1 MEFKIIKELEA
12 SSNWI
17 KINKTNYNN
26 NQGFELHFRNDEK
39 RIASSNTNELSG
51 IGSNSSS
58 SGCEENLLF
67 SSFDDLVI

>member
-1 MEFKIIKELEA
+1 MEFKIIQELEA

-17 KINKTNYNN
+17 KINNKNNN

-39 RIASSNTNELSG
+39 RIASSNKNELSG